1 MRRRN
6 DQRRQGRRAPSGLR
20 QLWEG
25 LLHPALLIA
34 LGGFVAVV
42 YISLCARVS
51 IMEWHLLSLEQENA
65 AKREQ
70 CLALQREIADGTK
83 ASVIRDWVMER
94 NLTRPAEM
102 AQVQIEAAPN
112 EIITELAL
120 PDRAAGTELAAGTPD
135 AAGGD
140 ALIAAAP
147 SR

>member
-70 CLALQREIADGTK
+70 CLALQREIADSTK
-83 ASVIRDWVMER
+83 STVIRDWVMQK
-94 NLTRPAEM
+94 NLTTPTEITRVE
-102 AQVQIEAAPN
+102 VEAV
-112 EIITELAL
+112 ITELAL

>member
-1 MRRRN
+1 
-6 DQRRQGRRAPSGLR
+6 
-20 QLWEG
+20 
-25 LLHPALLIA
+25 LHPALLIA

-70 CLALQREIADGTK
+70 CLSLQREIADSTK
-83 ASVIRDWVMER
+83 ASVIRDWVMEK
-94 NLTRPAEM
+94 NLTRPAEI
-102 AQVQIEAAPN
+102 AQVQIEAAPK
-112 EIITELAL
+112 ITELAL

>member
-6 DQRRQGRRAPSGLR
+6 DQRRQRRREPSGLR

-70 CLALQREIADGTK
+70 CLALQREIADSTK
-83 ASVIRDWVMER
+83 STVIRDWVMQK
-94 NLTRPAEM
+94 NLTTPTEITRVE
-102 AQVQIEAAPN
+102 VEAV
-112 EIITELAL
+112 ITELAL